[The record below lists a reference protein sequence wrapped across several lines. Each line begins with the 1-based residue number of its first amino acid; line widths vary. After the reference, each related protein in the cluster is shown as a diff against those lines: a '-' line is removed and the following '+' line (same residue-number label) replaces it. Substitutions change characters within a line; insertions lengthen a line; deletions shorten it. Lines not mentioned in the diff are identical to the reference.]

1 MSKDAVIRR
10 GQAAD
15 RLLKDEAARKAFDT
29 VIEDLQAEWLRT
41 RPDDTA
47 TREGCYR
54 MVHAVQLVVA
64 KLEAWRASGVMEEH
78 AAEQQARDAR
88 GEASFH

>member
-10 GQAAD
+10 GHAAD
-15 RLLKDEAARKAFDT
+15 RVLKDEAARKAFEA

-41 RPDDTA
+41 RPDDA
-47 TREGCYR
+47 VTREGCYR

-64 KLEAWRASGVMEEH
+64 KLESWRASGIMEEGT
-78 AAEQQARDAR
+78 AEQQARDAR
-88 GEASFH
+88 GQGAFH

>member
-15 RLLKDEAARKAFDT
+15 RLLKDEVIRKIFDA
-29 VIEDLQAEWLRT
+29 VVEDLQAEWLRS

-64 KLEAWRASGVMEEH
+64 KLEAWRASGMMEEG
-78 AAEQQARDAR
+78 AAEQRAREAR
-88 GEASFH
+88 GQAAFH